1 MKSVRK
7 EELEALLARGALV
20 VDVRPKDKRTS
31 PLPFVAVWIPVEAI
45 QKGSYELPKDRPL
58 LLVCEK
64 GLVSQVA
71 GLYLESDGYPEVYS
85 LEGGLRA
92 LTEG

>member
-1 MKSVRK
+1 MRK
-7 EELEALLARGALV
+7 EEVQGLLDRGALV
-20 VDVRPKDKRTS
+20 VDVRPKDKRIT
-31 PLPFVAVWIPVEAI
+31 PLPFPSVWLPVEAI
-45 QKGSYELPKDRPL
+45 QKGSYDLPKDRPI

-64 GLVSQVA
+64 GLISQVA